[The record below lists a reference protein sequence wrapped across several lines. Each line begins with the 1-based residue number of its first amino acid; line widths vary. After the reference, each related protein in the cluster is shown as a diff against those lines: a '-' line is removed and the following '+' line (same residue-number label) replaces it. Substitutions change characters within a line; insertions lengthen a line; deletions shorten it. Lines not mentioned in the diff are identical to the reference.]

1 VLLYSSSLLFVLAIS
16 KLNMYVTFYVFQ
28 FYLER
33 GAKDIINQST
43 LAVACVGLVSAC
55 LRVMSFCSGRVAC
68 DDDDQGTKPQT
79 TRQLPTR
86 IEHSPLTFLLPERGS
101 VSVDTAHCRTF

>member
-1 VLLYSSSLLFVLAIS
+1 LFVLAIS

-55 LRVMSFCSGRVAC
+55 LRVMSFCSGTVELLAM
-68 DDDDQGTKPQT
+68 T
-79 TRQLPTR
+79 TIKEQSPRQHGSYRRALN
-86 IEHSPLTFLLPERGS
+86 ILHSPFCCLSEEVCLLIQHIAALF
-101 VSVDTAHCRTF
+101 D